1 VPYYPIWS
9 LMYVAIAI
17 VVIYGLSFHE
27 VGVSGPA

>member
-1 VPYYPIWS
+1 

-27 VGVSGPA
+27 VGASGPA